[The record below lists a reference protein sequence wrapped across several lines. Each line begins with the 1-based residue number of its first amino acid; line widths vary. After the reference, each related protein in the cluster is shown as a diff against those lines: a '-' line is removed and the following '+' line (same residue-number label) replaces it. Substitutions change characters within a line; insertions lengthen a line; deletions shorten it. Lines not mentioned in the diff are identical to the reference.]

1 MTPPRILVLGA
12 GIAGLAAGWRI
23 LRESEARG
31 RHVEVV
37 VAEAGRT
44 HGGSIATEKADGY
57 LLESGPDCFL
67 AIKPAGVELC
77 RELGLEANLIGT
89 VEANRRS
96 FVVQS
101 GRLHPV
107 PEGFYLMAPGSIRVL
122 AGSALFSWP
131 GKFRMGL
138 ELFVRRRKETTDES
152 LASFVRRRLGRECL
166 ERLAQPMIA
175 GITTADPEKLSMLAA
190 MPQFPEMEREHGSLI
205 RAMRKRKAAPG
216 TSGPRYGMFAT
227 LDGGM
232 QILTDSL
239 AASLGTR
246 LRTATR
252 VTALR
257 PSGAGWT
264 ATLDPGGDLE
274 AAAVVCALPAPRAA
288 ELMDE
293 PAADVAALL
302 RTIPFASV
310 VTVHL
315 GYREEE
321 AALPEAMGFVVPA
334 VEGRFTVAASF
345 TSRKFPGR
353 APPGSALLR
362 VFAGGATREGDADL
376 PDDEV
381 LERVQADLRDL
392 MEIRATPSLVRI
404 HRHRGA
410 MAQYHVGHLD
420 RVAEIE
426 RRAAKLPPFAFAGCS
441 YRGVGVPDCIKSG
454 SDAARG
460 MLERLGI

>member
-1 MTPPRILVLGA
+1 MLGA
-12 GIAGLAAGWRI
+12 GIAGLTAGWRI
-23 LRESEARG
+23 LRESQARG
-31 RHVEVV
+31 RHVELV
-37 VAEAGRT
+37 VAEAGRS
-44 HGGSIATEKADGY
+44 HGGSIATEKAEGY
-57 LLESGPDCFL
+57 LLEGGPDCFL
-67 AIKPAGVELC
+67 AIKPAGIELC
-77 RELGLEANLIGT
+77 RELDLESNLIGT
-89 VEANRRS
+89 IESNRRS
-96 FVVQS
+96 FVVRG

-122 AGSALFSWP
+122 AGSALFSWA

-138 ELFVRRRKETTDES
+138 ELFVRRRRDKGDES
-152 LASFVRRRLGRECL
+152 LADFVRRRLGRECL

-205 RAMRKRKAAPG
+205 RALSKRPASTG

-232 QILTDSL
+232 QILTDAL

-264 ATLDPGGDLE
+264 ATLDPGGDLQ

-288 ELMDE
+288 ALLEKS
-293 PAADVAALL
+293 AAETAALL

-315 GYREEE
+315 GFREEE
-321 AALPEAMGFVVPA
+321 ATLPEAMGFVVPD
-334 VEGRFTVAASF
+334 VEQRFTVACSF

-353 APPGSALLR
+353 APPGFALLR
-362 VFAGGATREGDADL
+362 VFAGGATREADADL

-381 LERVQADLRDL
+381 LRRVGGDLRDL
-392 MEIRATPSLVRI
+392 MEIRATPSLVRV

-420 RVAEIE
+420 RVADIE
-426 RRAAKLPPFAFAGCS
+426 KKAAALPPIAFAGCS
-441 YRGVGVPDCIKSG
+441 YRGVGVPDCVKSG
-454 SDAARG
+454 NDAARA
-460 MLERLGI
+460 LLQKLGV